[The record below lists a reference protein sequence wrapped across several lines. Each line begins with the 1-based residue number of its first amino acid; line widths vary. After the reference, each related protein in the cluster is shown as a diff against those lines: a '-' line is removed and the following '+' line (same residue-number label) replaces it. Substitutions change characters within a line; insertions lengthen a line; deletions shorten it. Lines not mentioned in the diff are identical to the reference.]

1 MFLICRWYFHCSQDQ
16 LRHKNVLRWNFK
28 HSSIF
33 EVYIR
38 KRNWRVFTFCMRR
51 TSNSLQMSIYRK
63 PTFVGQYNPWRS
75 FFPKS
80 QKLSLISCLVFR
92 AFKIWSDTT
101 LDNELKNIRK
111 IFGSLGYP
119 FDIVDKT
126 IKKTISSLDRPKLF
140 GPEKYPVYL
149 RLPFLGNDASFLE
162 DKVKDIVRSLK

>member
-1 MFLICRWYFHCSQDQ
+1 
-16 LRHKNVLRWNFK
+16 
-28 HSSIF
+28 
-33 EVYIR
+33 
-38 KRNWRVFTFCMRR
+38 
-51 TSNSLQMSIYRK
+51 MSIYRK

-92 AFKIWSDTT
+92 AFKICSDTT

-126 IKKTISSLDRPKLF
+126 IKKTISSLDKPKLF
-140 GPEKYPVYL
+140 GLRMTATNSAYLLWRDNVNKNNNFFKKPNKKPKQPE
-149 RLPFLGNDASFLE
+149 
-162 DKVKDIVRSLK
+162 